1 MVEARSAPAAEG
13 EERAMK
19 PTTQHLLS
27 TLALSAVFA
36 LGLFALDFA
45 GADSKADE
53 AASAER

>member
-1 MVEARSAPAAEG
+1 
-13 EERAMK
+13 MK